1 VRPAAFLRGIRRQGD
16 FVNPLVF
23 AVICSLFRGVID
35 GFLNMLNAI
44 VAGTTGVS
52 GAIASFVGSTM
63 FTPIFVA
70 VFLFVGAGIYHL
82 LVLLFVGPPDAGFEA
97 TYRVAGYACAIF
109 LISRIG
115 FLFNLIPVI
124 GPIIGGSL
132 GLLLGVYAVVM

>member
-1 VRPAAFLRGIRRQGD
+1 MRPAAFLRGIRRQGD

-23 AVICSLFRGVID
+23 AVICSLFRDIID
-35 GFLNMLNAI
+35 GFFNMLNTI

-70 VFLFVGAGIYHL
+70 VFLFVGLAYTICSCCSL
-82 LVLLFVGPPDAGFEA
+82 SGPPDAGYEA

-109 LISRIG
+109 LISWIG

-132 GLLLGVYAVVM
+132 GFLLGVYAMVM